1 MLIIS
6 YDIKD
11 NKIRTKF
18 TKMLVKNGCIRLQYS
33 VYEFNNTNRMIENI
47 KENIKHK
54 YSKLFCPD
62 DSVVIFDVNIEKT
75 IKYGNAVHRDKDII
89 FF

>member
-1 MLIIS
+1 
-6 YDIKD
+6 
-11 NKIRTKF
+11 
-18 TKMLVKNGCIRLQYS
+18 
-33 VYEFNNTNRMIENI
+33 MIENI

-54 YSKLFCPD
+54 FSVMFTPD

-75 IKYGNAVHRDKDII
+75 IKYGNAILRDKDLL